1 MARLDQP
8 TRLLLFEPYG
18 AQRQALSTRLARE
31 GLQVRWCRRSDEAE
45 ASLASVDAAVVS
57 VSSVIGLRLLEHIRC
72 TVPELPVLVASRAEE
87 TEARLLGLDRG
98 AVDFL
103 IRPLDPR
110 ELAIRVFT
118 ALYRQRAVLSA
129 GATGSGGL
137 PDQPGSRHGL
147 HRTDAA
153 MNSLSRDTI
162 VSTGAP

>member
-57 VSSVIGLRLLEHIRC
+57 VSSVIGLRLLEHIRG
-72 TVPELPVLVASRAEE
+72 TAPELPVLVASRAEE

-118 ALYRQRAVLSA
+118 ALYRQRAALSA
-129 GATGSGGL
+129 GVPESGSL
-137 PDQPGSRHGL
+137 PDQSGSRHGH
-147 HRTDAA
+147 HRADAA